1 MQLVLSPVKMDANTN
16 LTGLK
21 GLEVSSFLA
30 LVQQDLQDAW
40 AIGELLFAGHLSRT
54 LLTRTFSSW
63 SGQGMVTTGEEEAQ
77 AVAVRPRRN
86 RCGPHLQ

>member
-1 MQLVLSPVKMDANTN
+1 MQLVLSPVMMDANTN

-54 LLTRTFSSW
+54 FSSW
-63 SGQGMVTTGEEEAQ
+63 SSQGMVTTGEEAQ
-77 AVAVRPRRN
+77 AVAVRPRRS
-86 RCGPHLQ
+86 RCEPHLQ